1 MRIQTSPSPTRDRE
15 CETLFHPLP
24 LPELLLLPHADIAG
38 RPPGRAGR
46 PGGRGDSSG
55 MNAGSLI
62 ISDTFF
68 RPALRTEE
76 LRDTLQ
82 SHGREYTYLPV
93 SKPDVGPSLFNPTSR
108 LFDRP

>member
-1 MRIQTSPSPTRDRE
+1 MRIQASPSPTRDRE

-46 PGGRGDSSG
+46 PGGRGESSG
-55 MNAGSLI
+55 MNGGSLI
-62 ISDTFF
+62 ISHTFF
-68 RPALRTEE
+68 RPAFRTEK

-82 SHGREYTYLPV
+82 SHGRDYACLPG
-93 SKPDVGPSLFNPTSR
+93 SKPESQASLFKPTFL
-108 LFDRP
+108 LFQ